1 MLVPSEGGI
10 FIYMITK
17 KCLECGIEFE
27 KITKISK
34 KQWKLRKFCSQ
45 KCHYTFKK
53 GKYFINSGTF
63 KKGHKIN
70 VGKSPSEETKQKI
83 RETMKGKFKGD
94 KHPNWKGD
102 KASYTAFHIWINSN
116 FGKANKCGNPNCVYP
131 RKDALGKMMYS
142 PKAYHWALKKG
153 YEHGHNRN
161 SYAMLCVSCHK
172 KYDNG
177 SLILNL

>member
-53 GKYFINSGTF
+53 GKYFTMWNSQ
-63 KKGHKIN
+63 KKSDEEEKEKECCRRAAEEEKASLKKKQQQTPDATAT
-70 VGKSPSEETKQKI
+70 GKS
-83 RETMKGKFKGD
+83 D
-94 KHPNWKGD
+94 
-102 KASYTAFHIWINSN
+102 
-116 FGKANKCGNPNCVYP
+116 
-131 RKDALGKMMYS
+131 
-142 PKAYHWALKKG
+142 
-153 YEHGHNRN
+153 
-161 SYAMLCVSCHK
+161 
-172 KYDNG
+172 
-177 SLILNL
+177 